1 MVWNTTQSSYY
12 EAERRGGD
20 NSPRGNA
27 VTYENRAARQT
38 DKREPPCAEERGER
52 TAPPRDEPRRPPE
65 AAPKKG
71 LFEDGDALLMFA
83 LLMILMREKADRKLI
98 YSLLFV
104 LFM

>member
-12 EAERRGGD
+12 EAERRSGD
-20 NSPRGNA
+20 PAPGNA
-27 VTYENRAARQT
+27 VIYEKRAARQT
-38 DKREPPCAEERGER
+38 EKSEPRRGEMRGER
-52 TAPPRDEPRRPPE
+52 PSPPCDEPRCPPQ
-65 AAPKKG
+65 APPKKG

-104 LFM
+104 LLM

>member
-12 EAERRGGD
+12 EAGRRGGD
-20 NSPRGNA
+20 NSPNGSA
-27 VTYENRAARQT
+27 VIYEKRAARQT
-38 DKREPPCAEERGER
+38 DKREPPFGEERGER
-52 TAPPRDEPRRPPE
+52 PAPPRDEPRRPPE
-65 AAPKKG
+65 APSKKG
-71 LFEDGDALLMFA
+71 LFEDGDALLLFA